1 MLTASRTESGPR
13 DSRARSDSP
22 STNGM
27 MKNGSRIVGAPA
39 SSGAVSPALSTGTM
53 CGCCSAAESMISRL
67 NRSTETVAASSYGST
82 LMTTRATE
90 RIVAR
95 DEHRGHA
102 PTTELAL
109 EGVARS

>member
-13 DSRARSDSP
+13 DSLARSDSP

-27 MKNGSRIVGAPA
+27 MKNGSP
-39 SSGAVSPALSTGTM
+39 SAVSPALSTGTM

-82 LMTTRATE
+82 LTTTIRPSALSRATNT
-90 RIVAR
+90 RR
-95 DEHRGHA
+95 HA
-102 PTTELAL
+102 SAAKLPL
-109 EGVARS
+109 EGVGGA